1 MKKSTK
7 AVLLSALVFP
17 GAGHFF
23 LKKRIS
29 GAILAVASLAAFYL
43 IVSNMLE
50 RAQQIV
56 DKILSGEVNPDEAA
70 IAELLSRQPVGSES
84 QLLDIAWIVLIIS
97 WSIGIV
103 DSYRCGRRQDE
114 SE

>member
-29 GAILAVASLAAFYL
+29 GAIIAVASLAAFYL

-50 RAQQIV
+50 RVRQFA
-56 DKILSGEVNPDEAA
+56 DKILSGEVNLDEAA

-84 QLLDIAWIVLIIS
+84 QLLDIAWAVLIIS
-97 WSIGIV
+97 WLIGIV
-103 DSYRCGRRQDE
+103 DSYRCGRTQDE